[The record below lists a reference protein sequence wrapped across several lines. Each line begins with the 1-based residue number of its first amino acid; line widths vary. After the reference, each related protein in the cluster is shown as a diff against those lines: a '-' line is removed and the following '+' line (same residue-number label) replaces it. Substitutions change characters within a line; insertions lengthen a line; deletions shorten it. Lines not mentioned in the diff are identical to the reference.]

1 MNDEAEVVRDAFRT
15 LKENESAPSFARVHA
30 RAEGAIRARS
40 SRRTIGVVVAVA
52 AVLVLVVLVTRPSA
66 REPWPIVPRAI
77 EPLAFLM
84 RPPSAS
90 VGTTDGIHAIER
102 SW

>member
-1 MNDEAEVVRDAFRT
+1 MNDEDDVVRDAFRT
-15 LKENESAPSFARVHA
+15 LKENDRVPSFARVHA

-40 SRRTIGVVVAVA
+40 SRRTIGVALAVT
-52 AVLVLVVLVTRPSA
+52 AVLVLVVLVTRPTDH
-66 REPWPIVPRAI
+66 EPWPIVPQAI

-90 VGTTDGIHAIER
+90 VGTRDGIHAIER